1 MIETMKPTPI
11 SQTGKLRHDTISFL
25 AQDCSAL
32 FWTQAYFQ
40 ALSSTN
46 CPGPLEED
54 PHRPT
59 HTSILLWFAQ
69 GTACSR
75 GTLAYVVM
83 AQHHPFGVPCGAR
96 GIDEDRALVGLLAQD
111 DAIQLHIGDG
121 VTQLHEV
128 MPLWTGRRVEG
139 GNLDA
144 YCLDPV
150 LPSYP
155 RGWERNAQDFHTQ
168 PPPQGLSAQSGL
180 IFHTGMLGPLIGLA
194 QEVTD
199 CLAVLGFGQHLW
211 SFYPDPLVYMLS

>member
-46 CPGPLEED
+46 CPGTLEED

-144 YCLDPV
+144 YYLDPV

-155 RGWERNAQDFHTQ
+155 KGLGEKCPGLSHSAPSLGSVSSVRPHLPHRNARPSHW
-168 PPPQGLSAQSGL
+168 A
-180 IFHTGMLGPLIGLA
+180 GPRS
-194 QEVTD
+194 D
-199 CLAVLGFGQHLW
+199 
-211 SFYPDPLVYMLS
+211 